1 MKRIS
6 LVVFVSLLL
15 STTSWSFTCYMTLAK
30 DNCWQD
36 YNVSVDIINSSTGG
50 IITTVNIPKGE
61 SWARQTFDCEVSE
74 KLMYIARF
82 SPVFWQKD
90 IGKTYPA
97 QRFWSLPAQINPGD
111 SAWNVSVCYPA
122 DFSLVPTPPQATNNC
137 QCDFTVIPAI
147 PPKKIP

>member
-1 MKRIS
+1 MKRVTLVALIS
-6 LVVFVSLLL
+6 LLM
-15 STTSWSFTCYMTLAK
+15 STPSWSFMCYMTLAK

-36 YNVSVDIINSSTGG
+36 YSVTVDIINSSTGG
-50 IITTVNIPKGE
+50 TMTTITVPKGE
-61 SWARQTFDCEVSE
+61 LWSRQTFDCEPSQ

-82 SPVFWQKD
+82 SPVFWEKD

-97 QRFWSLPAQINPGD
+97 QNFWSLPSQINPGD

-122 DFSLVPTPPQATNNC
+122 DFSLVPVPPQATSNC
-137 QCDFTVIPAI
+137 KCDFTSIPVI